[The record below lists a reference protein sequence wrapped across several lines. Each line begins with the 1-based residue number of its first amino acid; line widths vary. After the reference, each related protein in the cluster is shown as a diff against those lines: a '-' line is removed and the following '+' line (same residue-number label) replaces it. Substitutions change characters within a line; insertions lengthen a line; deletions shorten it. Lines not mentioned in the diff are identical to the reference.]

1 MTNYSIEK
9 GHWQAVISV
18 EQEGPKKILNYIL
31 KRRCSNKTVFD
42 SQERMARHFGVCTR
56 TIRRW
61 LKPWTDLLILKIRQ
75 RNLTTALYE
84 VNPYLLKFSEKY
96 KQIFPA
102 LRHFAENA
110 LAGIFKQNVLH
121 NYNDIN
127 NSAPVEG
134 TLSNSSSSFQDL
146 SLNLLPQSIQLVGA
160 EYSSSNYAH
169 NYPDSSP
176 FWFKT
181 NVSTCLE
188 WAPSS
193 MEEEVAYNK
202 FIREAEDI
210 DSLADYVEPTTL
222 DEIKSKLTIPDLIEF
237 VDWIQGL

>member
-1 MTNYSIEK
+1 MTNYITEK

-134 TLSNSSSSFQDL
+134 AYAQNSSSSQDL

-193 MEEEVAYNK
+193 MEEWENFKK
-202 FIREAEDI
+202 FDEETDTVP
-210 DSLADYVEPTTL
+210 DFVESPTL
-222 DEIKSKLTIPDLIEF
+222 NEIKTLLTIPDLI
-237 VDWIQGL
+237 DWVNNY